1 MDGGLERRF
10 TIGGLNVA
18 LFPAARAGSPL
29 VLLNGEAGEAAAVC
43 DAVRRHTGGD
53 FSLAA
58 VSGFD
63 WNADLSP
70 WPAPPV
76 FAGGEAFGG
85 GADAYLLTLTER
97 VLPRVVDALGERPAW
112 TGLAGYSLAGLFA
125 VYSLYRTEAFSR
137 VASASGSIWF
147 PGFIDFAR
155 CSVMRRTPDG
165 VYLSLGDGEARTRNP
180 ALRTVRDDTEA
191 LYRHYAD
198 MGIPAT
204 FELNPGNHFRD
215 VTERTARGI
224 AWMLSEA
231 E

>member
-1 MDGGLERRF
+1 MEGGWERQL

-43 DAVRRHTGGD
+43 DAVRRHTGAE
-53 FSLAA
+53 FSLTA

-70 WPAPPV
+70 WAAAAV

-155 CSVMRRTPDG
+155 RETMRRTPER

-215 VTERTARGI
+215 VTERTAKGI

>member
-1 MDGGLERRF
+1 MDDGRERHL

-18 LFPAARAGSPL
+18 LFPAVQAGGPL
-29 VLLNGEAGEAAAVC
+29 VLLCGEAGEVAAVC
-43 DAVRRHTGGD
+43 DAVRRRTGAD

-58 VSGFD
+58 ISGFD

-76 FAGGEAFGG
+76 FPGGEAFGG

-125 VYSLYRTEAFSR
+125 IYSMYRTEAFSR

-155 CSVMRRTPDG
+155 RATMRRTPER

-215 VTERTARGI
+215 VTERTAKGI

>member
-1 MDGGLERRF
+1 MDDGRERHL
-10 TIGGLNVA
+10 TIDGLNVA

-29 VLLNGEAGEAAAVC
+29 VLLCGEAGEAAAVHG
-43 DAVRRHTGGD
+43 AVRGRTCAD

-70 WPAPPV
+70 WPAAAV
-76 FAGGEAFGG
+76 FAGGGAFGG
-85 GADAYLLTLTER
+85 GADAFLLTLTER

-137 VASASGSIWF
+137 VASASGSLWF

-155 CSVMRRTPDG
+155 CAAMRRTPER

-191 LYRHYAD
+191 LYRHYAE
-198 MGIPAT
+198 MGIPAV

-215 VTERTARGI
+215 VTERTARGV
-224 AWMLSEA
+224 AWLLSDTL
-231 E
+231 